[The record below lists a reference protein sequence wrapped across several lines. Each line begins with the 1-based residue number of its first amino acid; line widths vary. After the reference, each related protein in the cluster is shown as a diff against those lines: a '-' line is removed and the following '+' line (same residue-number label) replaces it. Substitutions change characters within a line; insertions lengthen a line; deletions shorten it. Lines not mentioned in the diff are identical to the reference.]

1 MKRGIL
7 SLVVALSLLL
17 AQGGVH
23 AAAGGAPSSSPQTG
37 QAAVKPLQYEVSVV
51 LKLIHV
57 QVTDKKGNPVGDLT
71 REDFA
76 VTDNGTPVTL
86 TEFEKHALSAEADA
100 AGADSPKRDPEGRAL
115 EAAPAPPEVRAASR
129 KYFLF
134 FDFAYNNVRG
144 ILKART
150 AALHFLD
157 TLVRPEDEVAV
168 LTYSAVAGLA
178 FHEYMTTDHEK
189 VRKVVEKIGHSNIKG
204 RATQIE
210 DSYWRL
216 MQDSPG
222 SGAGAAM
229 GINFRAEAEG
239 ARQESKSMALRYM
252 DKMTAFARSLRLIE
266 GQKHFIFFS
275 TGIPNSLIYGYTPNN
290 AQYRGNV
297 GPASGDHVLRK
308 QNEEM
313 YREFAASGC
322 SFYAFD
328 TRESAMEASLF
339 TYDEQTLATGSRAMS
354 TAVGP
359 TDIFKDAKATGL
371 NSLKRLT
378 DITGGRYYSNI
389 NRYEK
394 NIDQVRSLTGTYY
407 VLGYSVSEKWDGGYH
422 DVKVEVARKGCE
434 VRTQAGYFNP
444 KPYAEYSDLEKQIHL
459 FDLALNERSL
469 SRMPVTI
476 PMAALT
482 SGAEGISRLALLT
495 RIPGEVTA
503 KFVGRKLEF
512 VAIFFDGNG
521 DISALVREESDP
533 ASFRGRDIVFAAG
546 SSLKPGDYACR
557 LVIRDLDSGLSAVA
571 SARATVVKPA
581 VTGLQ
586 LGTPLLLEARA
597 GGTLLMAGARKSK
610 DVFPWAETYPYDS
623 SLFSPILSGSP
634 ASAASIQ
641 VILPCV
647 VPGGGPSD
655 LALSASLV
663 NAASGAQLPVQAA
676 IAGQVRNGPMEIV
689 TLNLPISGIAAG
701 TYYLHVY
708 AADRV
713 TGSLG
718 HASTTLVIPIR

>member
-1 MKRGIL
+1 M
-7 SLVVALSLLL
+7 
-17 AQGGVH
+17 
-23 AAAGGAPSSSPQTG
+23 
-37 QAAVKPLQYEVSVV
+37 
-51 LKLIHV
+51 
-57 QVTDKKGNPVGDLT
+57 
-71 REDFA
+71 
-76 VTDNGTPVTL
+76 
-86 TEFEKHALSAEADA
+86 
-100 AGADSPKRDPEGRAL
+100 
-115 EAAPAPPEVRAASR
+115 
-129 KYFLF
+129 
-134 FDFAYNNVRG
+134 
-144 ILKART
+144 
-150 AALHFLD
+150 
-157 TLVRPEDEVAV
+157 

-178 FHEYMTTDHEK
+178 FHEYLTTDHEK

-229 GINFRAEAEG
+229 GVNFRAEAEG
-239 ARQESKSMALRYM
+239 ARQESKSMAQRYM

-297 GPASGDHVLRK
+297 GPASGDHVLRQ

-339 TYDEQTLATGSRAMS
+339 TYDEQTLAAGSRAMS

-359 TDIFKDAKATGL
+359 TDIFKDDKATGL

-444 KPYAEYSDLEKQIHL
+444 KPYTEYSDLEKQIHL

-503 KFVGRKLEF
+503 KFAGRKLEF

-586 LGTPLLLEARA
+586 LGTPLLLEARTGCA
-597 GGTLLMAGARKSK
+597 LLIAGARKAK
-610 DVFPWAETYPYDS
+610 DAFPWGDVYPYDS
-623 SLFSPILSGSP
+623 SLFAPILSGSP
-634 ASAASIQ
+634 AGAATIQ
-641 VILPCV
+641 VILPCA
-647 VPGGGPSD
+647 VPGGGPVGPGPVRFSRQCGFGR
-655 LALSASLV
+655 
-663 NAASGAQLPVQAA
+663 AASGPS
-676 IAGQVRNGPMEIV
+676 RDRRPGPER
-689 TLNLPISGIAAG
+689 
-701 TYYLHVY
+701 
-708 AADRV
+708 DRWR
-713 TGSLG
+713 S
-718 HASTTLVIPIR
+718 

>member
-1 MKRGIL
+1 MLLVQSGIP
-7 SLVVALSLLL
+7 A
-17 AQGGVH
+17 AMGG
-23 AAAGGAPSSSPQTG
+23 AGGAGSSSPQTG

-71 REDFA
+71 RQDFA
-76 VTDNGTPVTL
+76 VTDNGAPVTL

-100 AGADSPKRDPEGRAL
+100 AGAESPKKDPEGRAA
-115 EAAPAPPEVRAASR
+115 EGAPAASEVRPASR

-157 TLVRPEDEVAV
+157 TVVRPEDEVAM
-168 LTYSAVAGLA
+168 LTYSAVGGLA
-178 FHEYMTTDHEK
+178 FHEYLTTDHEK
-189 VRKVVEKIGHSNIKG
+189 VRGVVEKIGHSNIKG
-204 RATQIE
+204 RATEIE

-222 SGAGAAM
+222 AGAGAAM
-229 GINFRAEAEG
+229 GVNFRAEAEG
-239 ARQESKSMALRYM
+239 ARQESKSMAQRYM

-313 YREFAASGC
+313 YREFGASGC

-339 TYDEQTLATGSRAMS
+339 TYDEQTLAAGSRAMS

-359 TDIFKDAKATGL
+359 TDIFKDNKATGL

-378 DITGGRYYSNI
+378 DITGGKYYSNI

-394 NIDQVRSLTGTYY
+394 NIDQVQSLTGTYY

-444 KPYAEYSDLEKQIHL
+444 KPYTEYSDLEKQIHL

-503 KFVGRKLEF
+503 KFAGRKLEF

-557 LVIRDLDSGLSAVA
+557 LVIRDLDTGLSAVA
-571 SARATVVKPA
+571 SARATVIKPA

-586 LGTPLLLEARA
+586 LGTPLMLEARA
-597 GGTLLMAGARKSK
+597 GGAFLMARARKSK
-610 DVFPWAETYPYDS
+610 DVFPWAETYPFDS
-623 SLFSPILSGSP
+623 SLFSPVLSGSP
-634 ASAASIQ
+634 VGATTIQ
-641 VILPCV
+641 VILPCA

-663 NAASGAQLPVQAA
+663 NAASGARLPVQAA
-676 IAGQVRNGPMEIV
+676 IAGQVRKGPLEIV
-689 TLNLPISGIAAG
+689 TLDLPTAGIAAG
-701 TYYLHVY
+701 TYYLHIY

-718 HASTTLVIPIR
+718 HTSTTLVIPPH